1 MISVLPLNAILLGFI
16 AFIILFIVKNAKLLI
31 ITMNVQNAIQ
41 IIIAKNFLMGNIL
54 ENAYVKKAI
63 TMISKIAFV

>member
-1 MISVLPLNAILLGFI
+1 MSYRWMPFYLVSI

-41 IIIAKNFLMGNIL
+41 IITVNNFLMGNIL
-54 ENAYVKKAI
+54 ENVFVRKAI
-63 TMISKIAFV
+63 TMIIKIAFV

>member
-1 MISVLPLNAILLGFI
+1 
-16 AFIILFIVKNAKLLI
+16 
-31 ITMNVQNAIQ
+31 MNVQNAIQ

-54 ENAYVKKAI
+54 ENVYARKAI